1 MELKELFEE
10 EIRRR
15 GLTFREDAESDRY
28 VIDVADGGR
37 LVVSLDNLERDFR
50 VDGDPKRVSHFV
62 DVALATDTTFSAD
75 RLFWSFEPATYKEA
89 ADYRV
94 SISDQVDRVL
104 VHLSSDISRITWLS
118 PSILADL
125 GLSETQASDRAFENL
140 ARTLDAATVEAVDV
154 DGVQLGFL
162 DTTLP
167 FKSSLILAPNLRK
180 VVEARVGWPVLAV
193 APDRE
198 FLYLWDKKHTNF
210 VNRVGGTVVKEYAN
224 ASYPLSTE
232 VFEVT
237 DDGIR
242 AIGAFP
248 LLSES

>member
-1 MELKELFEE
+1 ME
-10 EIRRR
+10 
-15 GLTFREDAESDRY
+15 SNRY
-28 VIDVADGGR
+28 IIDVLDGGR

-62 DVALATDTTFSAD
+62 DVVLATDTDFSSD
-75 RLFWSFEPATYKEA
+75 RLYWSFEPATYKEP

-104 VHLSSDISRITWLS
+104 VHLSSDSSRITWLNPRVLS
-118 PSILADL
+118 VL
-125 GLSETQASDRAFENL
+125 GLSQTQASDIGFENL
-140 ARTLDAATVEAVDV
+140 ARTLDAATVEAIDI

-162 DTTLP
+162 ETTLP
-167 FKSSLILAPNLRK
+167 FKSSLILAPNLRR

-193 APDRE
+193 APDRD
-198 FLYLWDKKHTNF
+198 FLYLWAEKHEDF
-210 VNRVGGTVVKEYAN
+210 VNRVGETVVKEYSN
-224 ASYPLSTE
+224 ASFPLSTE

-248 LLSES
+248 LPSKSRR